1 MTGSRRRKEVTAVS
15 RPDHYIGVDFA
26 PPKAASRLRRP
37 LVSLLLV
44 LVALGALTVAVTQL
58 LLR

>member
-1 MTGSRRRKEVTAVS
+1 VS

-26 PPKAASRLRRP
+26 PARPPNRVRRP
-37 LVSLLLV
+37 LLALV
-44 LVALGALTVAVTQL
+44 LVVVALGATTVAVTQL

>member
-1 MTGSRRRKEVTAVS
+1 VS

-26 PPKAASRLRRP
+26 PARPPNRVRRP
-37 LVSLLLV
+37 LLALVLV
-44 LVALGALTVAVTQL
+44 LVALGATTVAVTQL

>member
-1 MTGSRRRKEVTAVS
+1 VTAVS

-26 PPKAASRLRRP
+26 PPKAANRLRRP

-44 LVALGALTVAVTQL
+44 LMALGAMTVAVTQL